1 MTKYFEIKGE
11 EVELKITWEGA
22 KRLNDYFGDGEAGA
36 LAVVGKA
43 LQGDLD
49 TIPKVI
55 QASTLHH
62 GKYSLK
68 TIEEEIAEKVDNGEL
83 DLFDL
88 MKMMKEVVA
97 DSFFYKRAMDKMMK
111 MSGEDEMN
119 QVLETF
125 YSDTE

>member
-68 TIEEEIAEKVDNGEL
+68 TIEEEIAGKVDNGEL

-119 QVLETF
+119 QVLENF